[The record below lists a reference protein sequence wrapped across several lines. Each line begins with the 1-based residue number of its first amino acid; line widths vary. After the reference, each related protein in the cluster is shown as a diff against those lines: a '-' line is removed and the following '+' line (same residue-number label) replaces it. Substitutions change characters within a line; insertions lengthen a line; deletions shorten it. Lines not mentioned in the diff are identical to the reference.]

1 MRFLWLTSLTE
12 QELARFWTAQRRLA
26 NIRDLMCGIV
36 GIVRNDGKPVDEQL
50 LTRMCNA
57 IRHRGPDDD
66 GFYLN
71 GSVGLGMRRLA
82 IIDLKGGAQP
92 IHNQDRSSWIVFN
105 GEIYNYLELRAK
117 LEKLGHTFYTNSDT
131 EAIVH
136 AYDQFGAD
144 CPKHLRGMFAFA
156 IWNERTQEL
165 FLARDRIGK
174 KPLLYAHVN
183 GELIFGSEFSA
194 LLLHPDVSREVQ
206 PEALDYYLSFM
217 CIPAPLTAY
226 RAIRKLEPGHW
237 LRWRNGQIESQ
248 RYWQPDFTK
257 KVAIDEEEA
266 GERTVEILREAVRVR
281 LMSEVP
287 LGAFLSGGIDSS
299 SVVALMSQESSERV
313 KTFSIGFEEQDFSEL
328 HHARRI
334 AEHVGA
340 DHHEFIVRP
349 DAVEVLPM
357 LVEHY
362 GEPYA
367 DSSAVPTYY
376 VARETRKHVTVALN
390 GDGGDESFAGYERY
404 IAMGLT
410 ERYRRVPSFLRE
422 SVIKE
427 TVNMIPSSPMKRSR
441 VKSAKRLLEVVSLPR
456 VERYTHWMSVFN
468 EQTKQ
473 PLYSDFFRQQTQDA
487 DATGLLAEWFKRANG
502 IGVVDAML
510 LTDQM
515 TYLPN
520 DLLVK
525 VDIATMAVSLEA
537 RSPFLDHHVIEFA
550 ASLPQNLKLRRL
562 TSKYLLKK
570 VLRKLLPSENLNR
583 RKMGFG
589 VPIGHWFRGK
599 MQPFLREVVLSEK
612 ALRRGLFKPEAVR
625 QLVELHTRG
634 ERDYSH
640 QLWTLLMLELWFNR
654 FIDSH

>member
-1 MRFLWLTSLTE
+1 
-12 QELARFWTAQRRLA
+12 
-26 NIRDLMCGIV
+26 MCGIA
-36 GIVRNDGKPVDEQL
+36 GIVRNDGRPIDEQL
-50 LTRMCNA
+50 LSRMCNA

-66 GFYLN
+66 GFYIN

-105 GEIYNYLELRAK
+105 GEIYNYLELREK

-165 FLARDRIGK
+165 FLARDRVGK
-174 KPLLYAHVN
+174 KPLLYSHVN
-183 GELIFGSEFSA
+183 GQLIFGSEFSA

-237 LRWRNGQIESQ
+237 LRWRKGEIELQ

-257 KVAIDEEEA
+257 KIKLDEEEA
-266 GERTVEILREAVRVR
+266 GERTVEILRDAVRVR

-299 SVVALMSQESSERV
+299 AVVALMSQESSERV

-349 DAVEVLPM
+349 DAVEILPL

-367 DSSAVPTYY
+367 DSSAIPTYY

-427 TVNMIPSSPMKRSR
+427 TVNLIPSSPMKRSR

-456 VERYTHWMSVFN
+456 VERYTHWVSVFN

-473 PLYSDFFRQQTQDA
+473 PLYSDFFRQQTAEA

-550 ASLPQNLKLRRL
+550 ASLPQTLKLRRL
-562 TSKYLLKK
+562 TTKYLLKK